1 MEGTKQGKGGQKE
14 TGEGRNQGRRKDWEK
29 ERLEEQNKGIN
40 EIMDDGDWEKGTSGR
55 KEGKNGRKSKGW
67 HDGLGEGKKNP
78 RELATEE
85 REENE

>member
-55 KEGKNGRKSKGW
+55 KEGKMAETQKGGMMGREK
-67 HDGLGEGKKNP
+67 EKKPP